1 MNNNVR
7 LKALIGTEI
16 ILLVLLAGLFIIK
29 DIISIPLIV
38 CAAIILIPL
47 YPLVVNYVKKENEV
61 NEEAKSKAL
70 DLSTITVNRTKEG
83 TAFEIA
89 CGILLLAIWII
100 ALTTGQ
106 FDIIVLKGK
115 HIAMIIVTIVVIA
128 ILVGCYFPS
137 YCHKWTN
144 TSSPL
149 TNIHQVELS
158 LRAARVIALELT
170 VFILAMVASHEGAIF
185 HTLAKQ
191 IYAIII
197 FVTTSVFSYIIR
209 KAA

>member
-16 ILLVLLAGLFIIK
+16 ILLILLAGLFIIK

-83 TAFEIA
+83 TAFEIT

-137 YCHKWTN
+137 YFPKWTN

-197 FVTTSVFSYIIR
+197 FVTTSVFSYLIR

>member
-47 YPLVVNYVKKENEV
+47 YPLVVNYVKKGNEV

-83 TAFEIA
+83 TAF
-89 CGILLLAIWII
+89 
-100 ALTTGQ
+100 
-106 FDIIVLKGK
+106 
-115 HIAMIIVTIVVIA
+115 
-128 ILVGCYFPS
+128 
-137 YCHKWTN
+137 
-144 TSSPL
+144 
-149 TNIHQVELS
+149 
-158 LRAARVIALELT
+158 
-170 VFILAMVASHEGAIF
+170 
-185 HTLAKQ
+185 
-191 IYAIII
+191 
-197 FVTTSVFSYIIR
+197 
-209 KAA
+209 